1 MSSTQLAKKVRVLI
15 ADDMA
20 DTRENLTKLLYFEKD
35 IEVIGGASDGQ
46 QAVDLA
52 KKSSPDIVLLD
63 LNMPVVDGIAAAAAI
78 RESGCGSAV
87 IMMSVQDDVQYFR
100 QAMLAGAREFLT
112 KPFTGQDLIG
122 AIRRVYEHSERPSA
136 ARVITAPTV
145 SVNTPVKN
153 GRIVT
158 VFGPKGGVGRTTI
171 AVNLAVALRN
181 VSGKDVALVDGNLQ
195 FGDDGVLLSL
205 QPQKTIVDLLPH
217 VSALDPEIFDDL
229 LLRHDSGVRVL
240 LAPARPE
247 MAELITPEIF
257 NRILTKLRESSD
269 YVVVDTFPSF
279 QDTMLGTLDVSDQV
293 LVVFTCEMTA
303 IKNVR
308 NFVDVTRALG
318 YPREKL
324 TLVLNRADS
333 AGGIKASDIEKTL
346 GHRISGQIV
355 SDYRLVT
362 SSLNAGV
369 PVVSAHPKS
378 KVAQCLVE
386 LAQRVAEVDPVE
398 AASGGKLARASQ
410 MLKTALP
417 FRRREATRQGSSS

>member
-1 MSSTQLAKKVRVLI
+1 MSQNHSSKKVTVLI

-46 QAVDLA
+46 QAIDLTR
-52 KKSSPDIVLLD
+52 KSSPDIVLLD
-63 LNMPVVDGIAAAAAI
+63 VNMPVVDGIAAAAAI

-112 KPFTGQDLIG
+112 KPFSGQDLIG

-136 ARVITAPTV
+136 LRPASVSPVASSTPTR
-145 SVNTPVKN
+145 N
-153 GRIVT
+153 GRIIT

-171 AVNLAVALRN
+171 AVNLAVGLGKI
-181 VSGKDVALVDGNLQ
+181 SGKSVALVDGNLQ
-195 FGDDGVLLSL
+195 FGDDGILLGL
-205 QPQKTIVDLLPH
+205 QPSKTIVDLLPH
-217 VSALDPEIFDDL
+217 VSALDPDIFDDL
-229 LLRHDSGVRVL
+229 LLRHESAVRVL

-247 MAELITPEIF
+247 MAELITPETF
-257 NRILTKLRESSD
+257 KRILTKLRESFD

-308 NFVDVTRALG
+308 NLLDVTRALG

-324 TLVLNRADS
+324 LLVLNRADS
-333 AGGIKASDIEKTL
+333 AGGIKVPDIEKTL
-346 GHRISGQIV
+346 GYPVGGQIV

-362 SSLNAGV
+362 SSLNEGV
-369 PVVSAHPKS
+369 PVVSGHPKS
-378 KVAQCLVE
+378 KVARGLIE
-386 LAQRVAEVDPVE
+386 LTDQVARLGGVE
-398 AASGGKLARASQ
+398 ATPGGQTSRTSRLRRF
-410 MLKTALP
+410 ALP
-417 FRRREATRQGSSS
+417 FRRRAVARQVSPG

>member
-1 MSSTQLAKKVRVLI
+1 MSATQLSKKVRVLI

-46 QAVDLA
+46 QAIDMA

-122 AIRRVYEHSERPSA
+122 AIRRVYEHSERPNA
-136 ARVITAPTV
+136 ARVVNAPAV
-145 SVNTPVKN
+145 AVNTPLKN

-171 AVNLAVALRN
+171 AVNLAVAMRM

-217 VSALDPEIFDDL
+217 VSALDSEIFDDL
-229 LLRHDSGVRVL
+229 LLRHESGVRVL

-257 NRILTKLRESSD
+257 NRILTKLRESFD
-269 YVVVDTFPSF
+269 YIVVDTFPSF

-324 TLVLNRADS
+324 MLILNRSDT

-346 GHRISGQIV
+346 GHPISGQIA

-378 KVAQCLVE
+378 KVALGLLE
-386 LAQRVAEVDPVE
+386 LAHHIAEVE
-398 AASGGKLARASQ
+398 AVGNASGSKLSRASQ
-410 MLKTALP
+410 MLKIPLP
-417 FRRREATRQGSSS
+417 FRRREAARQVSSS

>member
-1 MSSTQLAKKVRVLI
+1 MSANQQSKKVRVLI

-35 IEVIGGASDGQ
+35 IEVVGGASDGQ
-46 QAVDLA
+46 QAIDMA
-52 KKSSPDIVLLD
+52 KKASPDIVLLD
-63 LNMPVVDGIAAAAAI
+63 LNMPVVDGITAAAAI

-136 ARVITAPTV
+136 NRVAVTPAQTV
-145 SVNTPVKN
+145 STPIKN

-171 AVNLAVALRN
+171 AVNLAVAMRSA
-181 VSGKDVALVDGNLQ
+181 SGKEVALVDGNLQ
-195 FGDDGVLLSL
+195 FGDAGVLLSL
-205 QPQKTIVDLLPH
+205 QPHKTIVDLLPH
-217 VSALDPEIFDDL
+217 VSALDQEIFDDL

-257 NRILTKLRESSD
+257 NRILTKLRESFD
-269 YVVVDTFPSF
+269 YIVVDTFPSF

-293 LVVFTCEMTA
+293 LVVFTGEMTA

-324 TLVLNRADS
+324 MLVLNRADS
-333 AGGIKASDIEKTL
+333 AGGIKASDIEKSL
-346 GHRISGQIV
+346 GHPISEQIP
-355 SDYRLVT
+355 SDYRLVA

-369 PVVSAHPKS
+369 PFVSAHPKS
-378 KVAQCLVE
+378 KVAQGLID
-386 LAQRVAEVDPVE
+386 LARRIAEVAPSEVSGSSKAGRAAQMFKIPV
-398 AASGGKLARASQ
+398 
-410 MLKTALP
+410 P
-417 FRRREATRQGSSS
+417 FRRREVTRQVSSS